1 MKSGVAIF
9 VSLDYPTGVMKL
21 FSVITAVI
29 ALGLCSCERHEWES
43 ETPKS
48 SDTINLFPAHGE
60 QGGQD
65 DDAEH
70 KKDDDDAKPKGGEEK
85 KDADSGE

>member
-1 MKSGVAIF
+1 
-9 VSLDYPTGVMKL
+9 MKL
-21 FSVITAVI
+21 FPVLTALV

-43 ETPKS
+43 DPPKS

-60 QGGQD
+60 DG

-70 KKDDDDAKPKGGEEK
+70 ENEGGHSKPEGGNEK

>member
-1 MKSGVAIF
+1 VKSGVAIF
-9 VSLDYPTGVMKL
+9 ISLDYPTGVMKL
-21 FSVITAVI
+21 FSVLTALV

-43 ETPKS
+43 DPPKS

-60 QGGQD
+60 HGD
-65 DDAEH
+65 DSEH
-70 KKDDDDAKPKGGEEK
+70 KKEGGHSKPEGGNGK